1 MRRVNLTLVA
11 VRPDGQ
17 KRDVP
22 FKRARLVIGRK
33 KECDVRIPVPSVSRE
48 HCELKVEGG
57 KVLVRDLGS
66 SNGTYVNGAR
76 THEAELAAGSIL
88 GVGPAVFVLRI
99 DGKPADIDAKKSFTT
114 GKAPEPVAAAASPKA
129 RPQAPGGSKPAAR
142 PKPSEDDLDMGDLDE
157 SSVSGFDFSLLD
169 DSDEKKQPRL

>member
-1 MRRVNLTLVA
+1 VDLTLVA
-11 VRPDGQ
+11 VRADG
-17 KRDVP
+17 RRREVP
-22 FKRARLVIGRK
+22 VKRARLVIGRK
-33 KECDVRIPVPSVSRE
+33 KECDLRIPVPSVSRE

-57 KVLVRDLGS
+57 KVVVRDLGS

-76 THEAELAAGSIL
+76 TQEAELTAGAIL

-99 DGKPADIDAKKSFTT
+99 DGEPAEIDARKAFVT
-114 GKAPEPVAAAASPKA
+114 GKAPEPVAAAAGPKA
-129 RPQAPGGSKPAAR
+129 RPSAPAGAKPRARSKPAD
-142 PKPSEDDLDMGDLDE
+142 DDLDMGELGD